1 MAVDGIIRAIERQ
14 AADEAARIERDALE
28 RAAQVR
34 DQARDRAERETERYV
49 AERSDREERLASRR
63 LHSAEIAK
71 NRAIADVRL
80 QVFEELF
87 RRAFDDLATMRSR
100 GPEYER
106 TLGALIGDAA
116 AGLEGACT
124 IHVDPADERLAT
136 SLAAARGLKATV
148 IGDLATIGGASVS
161 SCDGRITND
170 NTFES
175 RLTQVRESC
184 SQRIWEI
191 LES

>member
-28 RAAQVR
+28 RAAQIR

-49 AERSDREERLASRR
+49 AERVDREERLGSRR

-80 QVFEELF
+80 QVFEEMF
-87 RRAFDDLATMRSR
+87 NRAFAELATMRGRSA
-100 GPEYER
+100 EYES
-106 TLGALIGDAA
+106 TLESLIRDAA

-124 IHVDPADERLAT
+124 IHVDPADESLAT
-136 SLAAARGLKATV
+136 SLATRAGLKATV
-148 IGDLATIGGASVS
+148 VGDLSTIGGASVS
-161 SCDGRITND
+161 SCDGRVTND

-175 RLTQVRESC
+175 RLAQVRESC
-184 SQRIWEI
+184 GKRIWEI